1 MTEAT
6 LFRKGFGLK
15 KEVKKDIQQDYHSKL
30 ITYLISHGNELVL
43 DNIHLFLAKDF
54 GFCYGVDRAVE
65 YAYQTKI
72 KFPDRKIY
80 LIGEII
86 HNPFVNSQ
94 INQMGIEILD
104 GLQQQNGDYSTIKP
118 QDVVLI
124 PAFGVQN
131 DTLEKLK
138 KQNCILVDT
147 TCGSVLSVWKR
158 VEQYARDGFTA
169 IVHGKFAHEETL
181 ATCSQVTKYPGGKYV
196 VVFDKSET
204 QLICDFVED
213 KISSEEFKQKMAKTC
228 IQDFDPDRDLQR
240 VGCANQTTMLSSES
254 LEIASMVEEAFINRY
269 GPEEA
274 NERFR
279 SFDTICS
286 ATQDRQDAIIE
297 LLQTKDL
304 DLMLILGGYNS
315 SNTSHLIEIASQY
328 VPSFHIEG
336 SNSLLNSNEIE
347 HKLPF
352 KKEIKIDKNW
362 FKKDALRIGI
372 TAGASTPNS
381 KIGEVIYRLLNFRN
395 ISSNSINAMILEQE
409 EIPSTVS
416 I

>member
-1 MTEAT
+1 MTETA

-15 KEVKKDIQQDYHSKL
+15 KEVKKDIQQDYHSEL
-30 ITYLISHGNELVL
+30 VTYLISHGNKLNL
-43 DNIHLFLAKDF
+43 DGIEIFLAKDF

-94 INQMGIEILD
+94 IIQMGIKILD
-104 GLQQQNGDYSTIKP
+104 GLQQHITDYSNIKP
-118 QDVVLI
+118 DDVVLI

-131 DTLEKLK
+131 DTLERLK
-138 KQNCILVDT
+138 EQNCILVDT

-158 VEQYARDGFTA
+158 VEQYAREGHTA
-169 IVHGKFAHEETL
+169 IVHGKYGHEETR
-181 ATCSQVTKYPGGKYV
+181 ATCSQVTKYEGGKFV
-196 VVFDKSET
+196 VVFDKSEA
-204 QLICDFVED
+204 QLICDFIEEKMTVD
-213 KISSEEFKQKMAKTC
+213 EFKLKLAKTSSPG
-228 IQDFDPDRDLQR
+228 FDPEKDLQR

-254 LEIASMVEEAFINRY
+254 LEIADKIEQSFIRRY
-269 GPEEA
+269 GEE
-274 NERFR
+274 ETKDRFR

-304 DLMLILGGYNS
+304 DLMLIIGGYNS
-315 SNTSHLIEIASQY
+315 SNTGHLVEIAGDY

-336 SNSLLNSNEIE
+336 SNSLISSNEIE

-352 KKEIKIDKNW
+352 KKEIKITQNW
-362 FKKDALRIGI
+362 LKPHYRRIGI

-381 KIGEVIYRLLNFRN
+381 KIGEVLYHLLSFKSISADKINN
-395 ISSNSINAMILEQE
+395 MILDDETISS
-409 EIPSTVS
+409 
-416 I
+416 